1 MHIKSLMFFL
11 LLSTTAYSQ
20 ADPPFDIS
28 IIQNSVGK
36 KFIFPDCTSTKGVH
50 YNSKSNI
57 GKLTLINF
65 WFENCEPCVAEIG
78 AMNKLYKKYKNN
90 KDIAIISFT
99 FESPRDAVS
108 FAKKH
113 AIEYPIVCVS
123 NRKCHE
129 LNFQNGFPTTLI
141 TNSLGKVA
149 FITSGGSIDPKE
161 ADKEFDKTLI
171 PKIEELLKNKKTAK
185 E

>member
-1 MHIKSLMFFL
+1 MIHIKPLIVL
-11 LLSTTAYSQ
+11 LCLSTTVYSQ
-20 ADPPFDIS
+20 GNATFDFS
-28 IIQNSVGK
+28 KIQNSIGK
-36 KFIFPDCTSTKGVH
+36 KFAFPDCTSTKGVH

-90 KDIAIISFT
+90 KDIAIITFT
-99 FESPRDAVS
+99 FESPRDALS
-108 FAKKH
+108 FAKKKS
-113 AIEYPIVCVS
+113 IEYPVICVS

-141 TNSLGKVA
+141 TNRLGKVA
-149 FITSGGSIDPKE
+149 FITSGGSTDPKE
-161 ADKEFDKTLI
+161 ADKEFNNIII
-171 PKIEELLKNKKTAK
+171 PKIEELLKNKF
-185 E
+185 